1 MITVHAVG
9 YQFLNRDGID
19 MNRKNGSGDYLFLH
33 FRCATEVFLDG
44 HYQLVPEN
52 SFFLFE
58 KDAPQIYRKTDGIFL
73 NDWIHFDFDTYDNFF
88 ENLEIPFQT
97 PIQIPESRLL
107 TNLMEDIYTE
117 FFNEGSMHPYIM
129 DQNMQ
134 ILFHKL
140 SDIYRPLLEKKAAS
154 AKYIP
159 ILHDL
164 RKHILNYQYVPTG
177 AAEIAES
184 LHISVSY
191 FQHIY
196 KELFHTSLQQDLIR
210 GRIEH
215 AAMLLHGTSLP
226 VTDIAKLC
234 GYENLEHFSRQFK
247 AHKGMSPK
255 QFRAS

>member
-1 MITVHAVG
+1 
-9 YQFLNRDGID
+9 
-19 MNRKNGSGDYLFLH
+19 
-33 FRCATEVFLDG
+33 
-44 HYQLVPEN
+44 
-52 SFFLFE
+52 
-58 KDAPQIYRKTDGIFL
+58 
-73 NDWIHFDFDTYDNFF
+73 
-88 ENLEIPFQT
+88 
-97 PIQIPESRLL
+97 
-107 TNLMEDIYTE
+107 
-117 FFNEGSMHPYIM
+117 MHPYIM
-129 DQNMQ
+129 VQNMQ

-164 RKHILNYQYVPTG
+164 RKHILNYQYVPAS
-177 AAEIAES
+177 AAEIAKS

-210 GRIEH
+210 GHIEH

-247 AHKGMSPK
+247 AQKGVSPK